1 MKPKDEAFDALH
13 RLLRRE
19 RVVELEALYEVLGT
33 RSRMTVF
40 RRLKKVGYL
49 SSFSHG
55 GRFYTLADVPVFD
68 ELGLWFHEGVGF
80 SQVGTLKETVARQ
93 VEEAPDGRT
102 HAELQHVLRVR
113 VHNTLHELLAE
124 NRIGR
129 ERWRS
134 VSLYL
139 SREQER
145 AAAQVERRREVER
158 VLEEALRVLTTE
170 ETVEVLVEA
179 LRGAPE
185 IPTHTQVAERLAARG
200 MRIESRLVLQVYE
213 RYGMEA
219 GKKTSNSR
227 SSRR

>member
-1 MKPKDEAFDALH
+1 MKPKREWYYSLH
-13 RLLRRE
+13 RLVRRE
-19 RVVELEALYEVLGT
+19 RVVDLEALCEVLRT

-40 RRLKKVGYL
+40 RRLRKVGYL

-55 GRFYTLADVPVFD
+55 GRFYTLADVPAFD

-80 SQVGTLKETVARQ
+80 SRLGTLKETVARQ
-93 VEEAPDGRT
+93 VEDAPDGRT

-113 VHNTLHELLAE
+113 VHNTLHGLLGE

-129 ERWRS
+129 ERWRD
-134 VSLYL
+134 VSLYV
-139 SREQER
+139 SREQGR
-145 AAAQVERRREVER
+145 AATQVERRREVEQ

-179 LRGAPE
+179 LRAAPE
-185 IPTHTQVAERLAARG
+185 IPTHTEVAERLAARG
-200 MRIESRLVLQVYE
+200 IRVGSRLVLQVYE

-219 GKKTSNSR
+219 GKKTSRSR